1 VQQVL
6 DRHYRRLAGAYDK
19 YLYYSPDFVRALTS
33 KMIASLQLD
42 PSDTLVDIGCG
53 TGMYSLDII
62 HQTALQNPVI
72 GVDPYREML
81 AQIPSDAQIVPIV
94 EDALAY
100 SRRPGAYNKVLVKET
115 IHHVADIPEFLRNIY
130 GNLPTGGRLLL
141 VHVPPNVKYP
151 LFDAAL
157 ARCLNWHAD
166 PDVLV
171 EQLHG
176 VGFQVERDSLAYQH
190 SLPKHHYFDMVRSQ
204 YMSVLTSFSD
214 DEMQAGLQE
223 MELTHHGKETLKF
236 VDHFDFL
243 TAVKLAA

>member
-1 VQQVL
+1 MQEVL
-6 DRHYRRLAGAYDK
+6 DRHYRRLADAYDK

-33 KMIASLQLD
+33 KMIAKLQLT
-42 PSDTLVDIGCG
+42 PSDILADIGCG
-53 TGMYSLDII
+53 TGMYSLDILN
-62 HQTALQNPVI
+62 QTPLETPVI

-81 AQIPSDAQIVPIV
+81 AQIPADSQIVPIV

-100 SRRPGAYNKVLVKET
+100 SRRPGVYSKVLVKET
-115 IHHVADIPEFLRNIY
+115 IHHVTNIPEFLENIY

-166 PDVLV
+166 PAVLI

-176 VGFQVERDSLAYQH
+176 AGFKVERDSLDYEH
-190 SLPKHHYFDMVRSQ
+190 SLPKDHYFNMVRSQ

-223 MELTHHGKETLKF
+223 MERTHHGKDTLKF

-243 TAVKLAA
+243 TAIKSAA